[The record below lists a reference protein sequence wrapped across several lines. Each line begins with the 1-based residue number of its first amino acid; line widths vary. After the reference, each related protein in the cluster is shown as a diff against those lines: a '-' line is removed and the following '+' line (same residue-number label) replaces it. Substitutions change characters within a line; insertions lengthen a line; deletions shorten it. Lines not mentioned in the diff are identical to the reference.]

1 MDDKQCPRHL
11 LNHPEGTGDL
21 EPVEPGFRLLNA
33 MLKEKELRE
42 VGKLRG
48 LSGLCGRLTERKRG
62 LPVQR
67 LLNGIDATSY
77 QRTACAGKPYR
88 LKGNIILNHMFN

>member
-33 MLKEKELRE
+33 MLKENELRE
-42 VGKLRG
+42 VAKLRG

-67 LLNGIDATSY
+67 LLNGIDALHIEEQLAPASPT
-77 QRTACAGKPYR
+77 G
-88 LKGNIILNHMFN
+88 